1 MNTTIPK
8 LLHDDSSRRVGTFI
22 HYFRMPE
29 PLFNKLLEMVT
40 PITQKQDTQMRP
52 AIDPRTRLS
61 CTLRYLATG
70 ETMSDLHYQ
79 FRLGI

>member
-8 LLHDDSSRRVGTFI
+8 LLHDDSSRRVGTFT

-40 PITQKQDTQMRP
+40 PITKKT
-52 AIDPRTRLS
+52 
-61 CTLRYLATG
+61 RYLNVACHWS
-70 ETMSDLHYQ
+70 SDSPFLHST
-79 FRLGI
+79 LS